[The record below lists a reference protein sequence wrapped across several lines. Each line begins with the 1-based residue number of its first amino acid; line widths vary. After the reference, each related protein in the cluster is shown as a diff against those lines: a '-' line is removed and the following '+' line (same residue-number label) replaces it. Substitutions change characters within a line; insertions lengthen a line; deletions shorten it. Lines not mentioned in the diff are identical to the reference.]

1 MTRLQGD
8 TEATLI
14 VLALFQP
21 FRAQP
26 VDGAGYPE
34 AGRGAIPLVRFSNSA
49 PLIGLVTTSR

>member
-26 VDGAGYPE
+26 VDGAGYPA
-34 AGRGAIPLVRFSNSA
+34 AGRGVILPEGSSSSA
-49 PLIGLVTTSR
+49 PLIGFVTTSR